1 MSVKQD
7 SDGGIHDDGV
17 PGEIL
22 TKRFRGQTMETTSL
36 FDG

>member
-7 SDGGIHDDGV
+7 SDGAVRDGV

-36 FDG
+36 FDA